1 MYAMIL
7 SPQALAAPAQAK
19 EQLRQGHSYR
29 IASQQGCGRHIFK
42 SLSPAS
48 IPCLCIAFHLS
59 HQATIGKG
67 LAVRWS
73 GMFQIKAQ
81 TKFQVLM
88 KHRGPFVC
96 VWYGGRGTCCEARP
110 IFQGDWLKLLGWEPP
125 RSVRRLSSRARPVSW
140 MTERAAGLLWLPA
153 RRCRRPRL
161 VVASLASAGEGNS
174 PARSKAS
181 FIACI
186 CTVDSSQA
194 PCYVYPDP

>member
-1 MYAMIL
+1 
-7 SPQALAAPAQAK
+7 
-19 EQLRQGHSYR
+19 
-29 IASQQGCGRHIFK
+29 
-42 SLSPAS
+42 
-48 IPCLCIAFHLS
+48 
-59 HQATIGKG
+59 
-67 LAVRWS
+67 
-73 GMFQIKAQ
+73 
-81 TKFQVLM
+81 M

-96 VWYGGRGTCCEARP
+96 VWYGRRGTCCEARP

-186 CTVDSSQA
+186 CTVDSNQA
-194 PCYVYPDP
+194 PCYVNPDPWKLVCSSSSSCFKAGSSGSDLRPVHVRTTQTSF